1 MKLQAGYHPLLSY
14 NNRYWKSPVVNCLL
28 DGEAHTMCKNM
39 MHSEPRPTTV
49 SRLSSYMK
57 TIIAFLL
64 ASLLVGPVC
73 AGQRLADIQPGFS
86 CDGIPQVEKRLGS
99 VELAAQDANGISK
112 YTGIQGGEEV
122 TVVYH
127 CDHGRLTEQEIIFT
141 SATQSRAY
149 QIANEQRKELAKNLG
164 EPIHDG
170 LNLGAWRKLMFGIL
184 GADLDYLTSVVV
196 WGRAKEDVMLLVRET
211 EDKRWEVTIS
221 QGSSKTEY
229 ILNS

>member
-1 MKLQAGYHPLLSY
+1 
-14 NNRYWKSPVVNCLL
+14 
-28 DGEAHTMCKNM
+28 

-49 SRLSSYMK
+49 SRLNSYMK

-170 LNLGAWRKLMFGIL
+170 LNLGAWRKLMFGFL

>member
-1 MKLQAGYHPLLSY
+1 
-14 NNRYWKSPVVNCLL
+14 
-28 DGEAHTMCKNM
+28 MCKNM

-49 SRLSSYMK
+49 SRLNSYMK

-64 ASLLVGPVC
+64 ASLMVGPVC

-112 YTGIQGGEEV
+112 YTGIQGGDEV

-127 CDHGRLTEQEIIFT
+127 CDHGRLTKQEIIFT

-149 QIANEQRKELAKNLG
+149 QIANEQRKELAKSLG

-170 LNLGAWRKLMFGIL
+170 LNLGAWRRLMFGFL